1 MGLCVCEAPKGAV
14 PRQQFFLAE
23 TRRSRVEACKK
34 CSRGT
39 APFGAEHTHRRMH
52 YTQKVW
58 LVNLFLCLPHC
69 LSFQY
74 EVNTYFFILFSRL
87 RWMRPNWCSVHTWIK
102 LVLCKS
108 TLRAFVSP
116 PPLSFFPLRAFSF
129 CRRKRAK
136 RLLRHFGGEE
146 LVDGRAKKIKKF
158 REVTSS
164 TRTWTSL
171 ATVAAPKTSTRSAKE
186 RKFPLL
192 PSKIHVPLAA
202 LPSSSLQDTCVL
214 LQCLIFE
221 FGGLYIKALF
231 IPLSVVTPITKKTFL
246 VTGKSQLTLKKST
259 TNTINF
265 YSDCNAMK

>member
-1 MGLCVCEAPKGAV
+1 MRLCVCEAPKGAV
-14 PRQQFFLAE
+14 PREHFLHAE
-23 TRRSRVEACKK
+23 TRRSRVEAWKK

-52 YTQKVW
+52 YTQKVEW

-74 EVNTYFFILFSRL
+74 EVNTYFFILLSRL

-136 RLLRHFGGEE
+136 RLWRHFGGEE

-164 TRTWTSL
+164 TSFLTRTPSGRGPSGRFRRIT
-171 ATVAAPKTSTRSAKE
+171 
-186 RKFPLL
+186 L
-192 PSKIHVPLAA
+192 PVSFSQPPESFA
-202 LPSSSLQDTCVL
+202 
-214 LQCLIFE
+214 QCLIFK
-221 FGGLYIKALF
+221 FGGL
-231 IPLSVVTPITKKTFL
+231 
-246 VTGKSQLTLKKST
+246 
-259 TNTINF
+259 
-265 YSDCNAMK
+265 